1 MNQIT
6 IPLLTPKYVTAE
18 LDNLSEMPKNKLLRT
33 FVCCVVL
40 LLLTSTQT
48 RRTAL
53 SAILFCFYW
62 FIKQSIISHQIR
74 FMHSNDIT
82 HHTSSITETAPSTSS
97 TVTLTSV
104 TSTCTCN
111 FFQPQCNL
119 TSTQYNLTS
128 NTHCNLTLNT
138 QSCIST

>member
-18 LDNLSEMPKNKLLRT
+18 LGCLLRMPKNKLAFINLLLL
-33 FVCCVVL
+33 CCVVAP
-40 LLLTSTQT
+40 TQT

-62 FIKQSIISHQIR
+62 FIKQSIISYQIR

-119 TSTQYNLTS
+119 TSIQYNLTS